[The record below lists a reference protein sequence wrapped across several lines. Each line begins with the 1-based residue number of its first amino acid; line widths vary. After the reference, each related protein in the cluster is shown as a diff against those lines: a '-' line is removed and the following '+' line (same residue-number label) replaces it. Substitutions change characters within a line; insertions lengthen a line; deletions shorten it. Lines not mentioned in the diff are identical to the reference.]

1 MTELPDLLTGFDLY
15 DVPKDVKDAEK
26 LMQENVKLKERVVNE
41 ISVVEVAADK
51 FMNELKQQRPEDS
64 FESSPPTK
72 DYISIMMSQL
82 NELLRELKEKKEEI
96 DKVWAL
102 CQARM
107 DHMTRVCH
115 FNSSAE
121 KVG

>member
-51 FMNELKQQRPEDS
+51 FVNELKQQKPEDS
-64 FESSPPTK
+64 FESSPATK
-72 DYISIMMSQL
+72 DYITMMSQL
-82 NELLRELKEKKEEI
+82 NEMLRELKEKKEEI
-96 DKVWAL
+96 DKVWTL

>member
-1 MTELPDLLTGFDLY
+1 MTELPDLLTGFDLD

-72 DYISIMMSQL
+72 DYITMMSQL
-82 NELLRELKEKKEEI
+82 NEMLRELKEKKEEI

-107 DHMTRVCH
+107 DHMMQVCY

>member
-1 MTELPDLLTGFDLY
+1 MKELPDLLTGFDLY

-26 LMQENVKLKERVVNE
+26 LMQEDMKLKERIVNE
-41 ISVVEVAADK
+41 IAVVEVAADK
-51 FMNELKQQRPEDS
+51 FMNKLKQQRPEDS
-64 FESSPPTK
+64 FDSSPPTK
-72 DYISIMMSQL
+72 DYITMMSQL
-82 NELLRELKEKKEEI
+82 NEMLRELKEKKEEI

-102 CQARM
+102 CQARV
-107 DHMTRVCH
+107 DHMTCVCH

>member
-1 MTELPDLLTGFDLY
+1 MKELPDLLTGFDLY

-26 LMQENVKLKERVVNE
+26 LMQEDMKLKERIVNE
-41 ISVVEVAADK
+41 IAVVEVATDK

-72 DYISIMMSQL
+72 DYITMMSQL
-82 NELLRELKEKKEEI
+82 NKMLRELKEKKEEI

-102 CQARM
+102 CQARV
-107 DHMTRVCH
+107 DHMTCVCH